1 MRRVLLL
8 VGGLLLLAYLA
19 TGVTEI
25 RPGERGVVRRFGRVL
40 KDTPGPGL
48 WIGLPWGMD
57 RVDRVSVDSVRRVV
71 VGYREDEEPGLS
83 APAGQLLTGDHNL
96 VNVQVVVDYRVRE
109 DEAADFVVQA
119 DRADALVAR
128 VAESAL
134 AEWVGGRA
142 VDDVLLHGKALL
154 PGWLVAATGERLR
167 PYRLG
172 VEVQQAHVAYLF
184 PPQEVKDAFD
194 NVARAQ
200 ARIRT
205 AVNEAEQKR
214 EEAVRKAE
222 SEKYKMEQLAA
233 AYAREQ
239 VVQARAEA
247 ASFEARL
254 EKYQRLGRDNPAY
267 LMGIWLDEVSR
278 LLARLK
284 ENGQVD
290 LLDRHL
296 SGDGLDLTVIQPPS
310 TNPQRRK

>member
-1 MRRVLLL
+1 MRRVLLV

-25 RPGERGVVRRFGRVL
+25 RPGERAVVRRFGRVL
-40 KDTPGPGL
+40 RDTPGPGL
-48 WIGLPWGMD
+48 WVGLPWGID

-71 VGYREDEEPGLS
+71 VGYREDEESGLS
-83 APAGQLLTGDHNL
+83 APPGQLLTGDHNL

-119 DRADALVAR
+119 DRADALVGR
-128 VAESAL
+128 VAESVL

-154 PGWLVAATGERLR
+154 PGWLVTATGERLQ

-222 SEKYKMEQLAA
+222 SEKYKLEQLAA

-239 VVQARAEA
+239 VVRARAEA

-254 EKYQRLGRDNPAY
+254 EKYRRLGRDNPAY
-267 LMGIWLDEVSR
+267 LMGIWLDEVGK

-284 ENGQVD
+284 EKGQVD

-310 TNPQRRK
+310 TNPPRRK

>member
-8 VGGLLLLAYLA
+8 VGGLLLPAYLA

-40 KDTPGPGL
+40 EETPGPGL
-48 WIGLPWGMD
+48 WVGLPWGMD

-71 VGYREDEEPGLS
+71 VGYRDEEESGLS
-83 APAGQLLTGDHNL
+83 APPGQLLTGDHNL

-109 DEAADFVVQA
+109 DGAADFVVQA

-128 VAESAL
+128 ATESVL
-134 AEWVGGRA
+134 AEWIGGRA

-154 PGWLVAATGERLR
+154 PGWLVTAAADRLR

-184 PPQEVKDAFD
+184 PPREVKGAFD

-200 ARIRT
+200 AQIRT
-205 AVNEAEQKR
+205 KVNEAEQKR
-214 EEAVRKAE
+214 EQAVRQAE
-222 SEKYKMEQLAA
+222 SEKYKLSQLAA
-233 AYAREQ
+233 AYVREQ
-239 VVQARAEA
+239 VLQARAEA

-254 EKYQRLGRDNPAY
+254 EKYRRLGRDNPAY
-267 LMGIWLDEVSR
+267 LTGIWLDEVGK

-310 TNPQRRK
+310 MNQPRKK

>member
-1 MRRVLLL
+1 MRRVLLV

-19 TGVTEI
+19 TGVTEV
-25 RPGERGVVRRFGRVL
+25 RPGERAVIRRFGQVL
-40 KDTPGPGL
+40 KETPGPGL

-57 RVDRVSVDSVRRVV
+57 RVDRVSVDSVRRVA
-71 VGYREDEEPGLS
+71 VGYREDEEPGPS

-128 VAESAL
+128 ATESVL
-134 AEWVGGRA
+134 AEWVGGRP
-142 VDDVLLHGKALL
+142 VDDVLLRGKALL
-154 PGWLVAATGERLR
+154 PGWLVTATGERLR

-194 NVARAQ
+194 NVAREQ
-200 ARIRT
+200 AKIRT
-205 AVNEAEQKR
+205 RVNKAEQER

-222 SEKYKMEQLAA
+222 SEKYNLEQLAA

-239 VVQARAEA
+239 VVRARAEA

-254 EKYQRLGRDNPAY
+254 EKYRRLGRDNPAY
-267 LMGIWLDEVSR
+267 LVGIWLDEVSK

-296 SGDGLDLTVIQPPS
+296 SGDGLDLTVIQPPAAS
-310 TNPQRRK
+310 PARKK